1 MEAETRQAKLFATG
15 LNEQD
20 APIVPTESQRAA
32 QKREILQA
40 LRWAG
45 ELGVTA
51 LRMREICP
59 SSLTQRISD
68 LRKEGHN
75 IVCRSESGYNVYHL
89 STEAQKC

>member
-1 MEAETRQAKLFATG
+1 MTQRELFT
-15 LNEQD
+15 D
-20 APIVPTESQRAA
+20 APPVAPTESQKAI

-40 LRWAG
+40 LKWAG
-45 ELGVTA
+45 SAGVTA

-75 IVCRSESGYNVYHL
+75 IICRNEGGYNTYHL
-89 STEAQKC
+89 STEAQSC